1 MTTDAGS
8 QIHHLHQQH
17 QDDGSFNMQL
27 TSNHNASMEVPGE
40 QHGGPSEYHVADG
53 NSLPEEMQLS
63 NPGLEIHMGPESPG
77 NSDEEIDVDY
87 IDDDDDDLLDDVSS
101 VTSDVSSDIS
111 SIRGS
116 DQAGGLDQG
125 NGAGK
130 SKKFKNSKRLLRTP
144 KCARCRNHG
153 VVSCLKG
160 HKRYCRWRDCSCAN
174 CRLVVERQRV
184 MAAQVALRR

>member
-8 QIHHLHQQH
+8 QIHLHEPH

-27 TSNHNASMEVPGE
+27 TNNHNHASLEVLGE
-40 QHGGPSEYHVADG
+40 QHGGPSEYRAGEGDPL
-53 NSLPEEMQLS
+53 SKEIQLS
-63 NPGLEIHMGPESPG
+63 NPGLQIHMGPESPG

-111 SIRGS
+111 SVRRS
-116 DQAGGLDQG
+116 DQTPGTGLD
-125 NGAGK
+125 GK
-130 SKKFKNSKRLLRTP
+130 TKRSKNSKRLLRTP

>member
-1 MTTDAGS
+1 MTTDTGS
-8 QIHHLHQQH
+8 QILTHHHHQH
-17 QDDGSFNMQL
+17 DEGSFNIQLSLARNRDEMQ
-27 TSNHNASMEVPGE
+27 PGD
-40 QHGGPSEYHVADG
+40 QSEYHGGNRDSTVA
-53 NSLPEEMQLS
+53 EMQLS
-63 NPGLEIHMGPESPG
+63 DPGLQIHMGPESLSD
-77 NSDEEIDVDY
+77 SDEEIDVDY
-87 IDDDDDDLLDDVSS
+87 IDDDDDLLDDVSS

-111 SIRGS
+111 SLRGGS
-116 DQAGGLDQG
+116 DQPLGAAGTNEGHK
-125 NGAGK
+125 K
-130 SKKFKNSKRLLRTP
+130 SKNSKRLLRTP

>member
-1 MTTDAGS
+1 MMTDAGS
-8 QIHHLHQQH
+8 QIFAHPHQQ
-17 QDDGSFNMQL
+17 QQEEGSFNMQL
-27 TSNHNASMEVPGE
+27 GLTSHGNDMQPGD
-40 QHGGPSEYHVADG
+40 QSEYHGDG
-53 NSLPEEMQLS
+53 NRGSTASEMQLS
-63 NPGLEIHMGPESPG
+63 DPGLQIHVGPESLSD
-77 NSDEEIDVDY
+77 SDEEIDVDY
-87 IDDDDDDLLDDVSS
+87 IDEDDDLLDDVSS

-111 SIRGS
+111 SLRGGS
-116 DQAGGLDQG
+116 DQPLGTAGTNEGHK
-125 NGAGK
+125 K
-130 SKKFKNSKRLLRTP
+130 SKNSKRLLRTP